1 MADLTVEAIASLLD
15 ATEPAQLL
23 PEGYEPATISEPLTL
38 VHAVSLG
45 TGVWLTAIR
54 SGTGKVVCA
63 PVVREEGRL
72 RRARPGDGAAVQLLA
87 ALAQRPASWPGEFET
102 LTVPESIT
110 SIDTTP
116 RAERPMLVDQTH
128 ESVVVADE
136 VVVKWSVTAEPTPA
150 PVLVAHLAHAGFT
163 QMARP
168 WGFVLLRSD
177 GQSVLLA
184 SAVEFLEAAEDGWTW
199 AVRDAGDFATGNS
212 SLTQATSTLGEVGH
226 VIADLHLALMIPSHV
241 ISRPTVMAGAAE
253 VSGWQAFAESFLDEV
268 VECVDG
274 AEGERLR
281 SREPSMRS
289 VLRQLGGVSQ
299 ALTIPV
305 HGDLHVGQVLR
316 WARGL
321 AVGDFDGNP
330 VLPVSERLSPQPA
343 ARDVA
348 GMLQSIDHV
357 GRVAN
362 RRVAHADPVKVR
374 TWIARAQAAFLESYL
389 ASLAAAGSE
398 ELFDRRLLLP
408 LQVEQECREFLYA
421 VRHLPRW
428 RYVPD
433 QALEALFP

>member
-1 MADLTVEAIASLLD
+1 MADPTVEAIASLLD
-15 ATEPAQLL
+15 ATEPVQLL
-23 PEGYEPATISEPLTL
+23 PEGYEPTTISAPLTL

-54 SGTGKVVCA
+54 SGTGRVVCA
-63 PVVREEGRL
+63 PVVREDMRL

-87 ALAQRPASWPGEFET
+87 ALARRPNSWPDEFET
-102 LTVPESIT
+102 LNVLESIT
-110 SIDTTP
+110 TINTTH

-168 WGFVLLRSD
+168 WGFVQLRLD

-199 AVRDAGDFATGNS
+199 AVRDAGGFATGNS
-212 SLTQATSTLGEVGH
+212 ALTQATSTLGEVGQ
-226 VIADLHLALMIPSHV
+226 VIADLHLALTIPSHV
-241 ISRPTVMAGAAE
+241 ISCPTVMAGAAE
-253 VSGWQAFAESFLDEV
+253 VSGWKAFAESLLDEV
-268 VECVDG
+268 LECVDG

-281 SREPSMRS
+281 SREPRMRS
-289 VLRQLGGVSQ
+289 VLGQLGGVSQ

-305 HGDLHVGQVLR
+305 HGDLHVGQVLQ

-357 GRVAN
+357 GRVVN
-362 RRVAHADPVKVR
+362 RRVAEADPVKVR
-374 TWIARAQAAFLESYL
+374 TWIEGAQTAFLESYL
-389 ASLAAAGSE
+389 ATLAAAGRE
-398 ELFDRRLLLP
+398 ELFDKRLLLP